1 MGDLSKIK
9 KSMNEIR
16 MSDYFLDN
24 VTGDLYSFNYDTG
37 EWVSKGNAG
46 LHSRRAAEEFKT
58 IGKYIVKAP

>member
-1 MGDLSKIK
+1 
-9 KSMNEIR
+9 MNEIR